1 MNEPDQEF
9 TREILRKV
17 RQIEIRSNR
26 LVSEALAGSY
36 HSAFKGQGIDFEEVR
51 EYQAGDEVRSIDWNV
66 TAKMGTPFV
75 KQYREERELT
85 ILLAIDVSES
95 GTFGSTKRS
104 KRERL
109 AELGALLAFSANRNG
124 DKVGL
129 LLFSDQTEQYLP
141 PNKGQKHVLRILR
154 EILFHPNQSKKT
166 DLNEGLRFINRVMRR
181 RAVVFLLSD
190 FIIPEYDVV
199 QEESADDLFFK
210 ELAATRRRHDLVC
223 ARIHDPCELKI
234 PNVGIVHLED
244 SESGAKIHI
253 NTSSLNFREEF
264 QKLNEE
270 HREEFEKRLRRRGVD
285 HFEFSTDSD
294 YVGALQEF
302 FRMREIRR
310 NR

>member
-1 MNEPDQEF
+1 MDQSDQEF

-95 GTFGSTKRS
+95 GTFGSTNRS

-109 AELGALLAFSANRNG
+109 AELGALLAFSANKNG

-129 LLFSDQTEQYLP
+129 LLFSDQVEKYLP

-154 EILFHPNQSKKT
+154 EVLFHPNRSKGT

-190 FIIPEYDVV
+190 FIIPEYDST
-199 QEESADDLFFK
+199 EESVEDLFFK
-210 ELAATRRRHDLVC
+210 ELASTRRKHDLVC
-223 ARIHDPCELKI
+223 ARIHDPCELEI
-234 PNVGIVHLED
+234 PNVGMVRLED
-244 SESGAKIHI
+244 AETGETITVD
-253 NTSSLNFREEF
+253 TSRANFRQEYARNRNNNQEEF
-264 QKLNEE
+264 G
-270 HREEFEKRLRRRGVD
+270 KRLRRRGVD
-285 HFEFSTDSD
+285 NFEFATDSD
-294 YVGALQEF
+294 YVGTLQAF
-302 FRMREIRR
+302 FRMREVRR

>member
-95 GTFGSTKRS
+95 GIFGSTKRS

-190 FIIPEYDVV
+190 FIIPEYDGV

-234 PNVGIVHLED
+234 PNIGIVHLED

-253 NTSSLNFREEF
+253 NTSSRNFREEF

>member
-85 ILLAIDVSES
+85 ILLAIDISDS
-95 GTFGSTKRS
+95 GTFGSSKRS

-129 LLFSDQTEQYLP
+129 LLFSDQVEQYLP
-141 PNKGQKHVLRILR
+141 PNKGQKHVLRVLR

-190 FIIPEYDVV
+190 FIISEYNS
-199 QEESADDLFFK
+199 QEESVEDLFFK
-210 ELAATRRRHDLVC
+210 ELASTRRRHDLVC
-223 ARIHDPCELKI
+223 ARIHDPCELEI
-234 PNVGIVHLED
+234 PNIGMVHLED
-244 SESGAKIHI
+244 SETGEKIYL
-253 NTSSLNFREEF
+253 NTSSRNFREEYK
-264 QKLNEE
+264 KLNQE
-270 HREEFEKRLRRRGVD
+270 HRQEFEKRLRRRGVD

-294 YVGALQEF
+294 YVRSLQEF
-302 FRMREIRR
+302 FHMREIRR

>member
-1 MNEPDQEF
+1 MDQPDQEF

-66 TAKMGTPFV
+66 TAKMGTPFI

-95 GTFGSTKRS
+95 GSFGSTQCS

-109 AELGALLAFSANRNG
+109 AELAALLAFSANKNG

-129 LLFSDQTEQYLP
+129 LLFSDQVEKYLP

-154 EILFHPNQSKKT
+154 EVLFHSNGSKGT
-166 DLNEGLRFINRVMRR
+166 DLNEGLRFINQVMRR

-190 FIIPEYDVV
+190 FIIPEYEST
-199 QEESADDLFFK
+199 EESVEDLFK
-210 ELAATRRRHDLVC
+210 ELASTRRKHDLVC
-223 ARIHDPCELKI
+223 ARIHDPCELEI
-234 PNVGIVHLED
+234 PNVGIVRLED
-244 SESGAKIHI
+244 AETGEII
-253 NTSSLNFREEF
+253 TIDTSRSNFRQEYARTQE
-264 QKLNEE
+264 KLGGI
-270 HREEFEKRLRRRGVD
+270 RKKTSEKRDRQ
-285 HFEFSTDSD
+285 F
-294 YVGALQEF
+294 
-302 FRMREIRR
+302 
-310 NR
+310 

>member
-129 LLFSDQTEQYLP
+129 LLFSDQIEQYLP
-141 PNKGQKHVLRILR
+141 PNKGQKHVLRVLR

-190 FIIPEYDVV
+190 FIIPEYIE
-199 QEESADDLFFK
+199 QEESVEDLFFK

-223 ARIHDPCELKI
+223 ARIHDPCELEI
-234 PNVGIVHLED
+234 PDVGIVHLED
-244 SESGAKIHI
+244 SESGGKIYL
-253 NTSSLNFREEF
+253 NTSSRNFREEF
-264 QKLNEE
+264 QKLNKE

-285 HFEFSTDSD
+285 HFEFSTNSD
-294 YVGALQEF
+294 YVAALQEF
-302 FRMREIRR
+302 FRMREIRK